1 MASFRKYS
9 AYVMQED
16 TLLGNLTPKELIT
29 YAALLRLPRAMP
41 RKQKHAR
48 VEWTLKKL
56 GLERCQKTRV
66 GTPGEK
72 RGISGGERRRVSIGL
87 ELITNPNIL
96 FLDEPTS
103 GMSSSTYYSTTLAET
118 MKITTKYKIGL
129 DSTTAEQIVQILKDL
144 ASEGRTIVCTI
155 HQPSSTTFQMFD
167 DLFLLA
173 NGDLTYSGPISEVP
187 KWFKKMVS
195 MRVDEVFLYTL

>member
-1 MASFRKYS
+1 MASFKKYS

-29 YAALLRLPRAMP
+29 YAALLRLPRSMP
-41 RKQKHAR
+41 RKQKLAR
-48 VEWTLKKL
+48 VEWVLKKL

-103 GMSSSTYYSTTLAET
+103 GMSYYFLQLHSQKQL
-118 MKITTKYKIGL
+118 IQNRVGQYH
-129 DSTTAEQIVQILKDL
+129 
-144 ASEGRTIVCTI
+144 GRTHSADPEGFGIGGSNYRL
-155 HQPSSTTFQMFD
+155 HYPSAFFHHLPDVRRSFPPCQWRP
-167 DLFLLA
+167 DLQRP
-173 NGDLTYSGPISEVP
+173 DIRRS
-187 KWFKKMVS
+187 
-195 MRVDEVFLYTL
+195 